1 MGRNGKLLFKEYKVS
16 LKQGEYFLEI
26 SHIIVTIVCCLQ
38 TEKFVKRIDLKLS
51 VLTTKRR
58 GQRKFLEVMFII
70 LIVAMVLQVYAE
82 CLSLSFCYIKCAQFF
97 VYQLHFKPVKN
108 ATFNYNLQSF
118 RHLEKKEDIKALSIS
133 NDYF

>member
-70 LIVAMVLQVYAE
+70 LIVVMVLQVYAE

-108 ATFNYNLQSF
+108 CNF
-118 RHLEKKEDIKALSIS
+118 
-133 NDYF
+133 